1 MAVIETNNVAPDE
14 VGLRY
19 RYGYIVSV
27 SLVAALGGFLFGYD
41 WVVIGGA
48 KPFYEAY
55 FNLTSSFQIGWAMS
69 NALVGCLIGAAI
81 SGYITDKL
89 GRKKVL
95 IIAGFLFTL
104 SAVATA
110 LAETF
115 SFFVL
120 MRMAGGVA
128 IGLAST
134 VSPMYIAEMAP
145 SSHRGKLV
153 SINQLTI
160 VLGILAA
167 QITNWMIADTL
178 PEQATRVMI
187 LDSWNGQF
195 GWRWMFG
202 AETLPAIVF
211 FLLAFRIPESPRWLI
226 KQNRLHEARDV
237 LSGIGGSDYAQT
249 QSSLIEKTVTDDV
262 GRMRM
267 KELFSPKIL
276 PVLMIGI
283 GLAVFQQWCGINVIF
298 NYAEEVF
305 TSAGYDINQMLVNII
320 FTGTANLVFTF
331 VALKTVDRWGRK
343 TLLLI
348 GSGALAVI
356 YLLMAF
362 FYYTQLIGWH
372 MLVLVIAAISFYAM
386 SLAPITWVFI
396 SEIFPNRIRGTAMSV
411 CVFAL
416 WTASLILTYTFPILN
431 EGLGEGPKG
440 TALTFGVYALICILG
455 FILIYKKLPETKG
468 KSLEELEKELGTSFD
483 SWQQEHSQCAQN
495 KAR

>member
-1 MAVIETNNVAPDE
+1 MAILKPDRIEPDS
-14 VGLRY
+14 VGVS
-19 RYGYIVSV
+19 YGYIAYV
-27 SLVAALGGFLFGYD
+27 SLIAALGGFLFGYD

-69 NALVGCLIGAAI
+69 NALVGCLVGAAI

-115 SFFVL
+115 SFFVW
-120 MRMAGGVA
+120 MRIAGGVA

-145 SSHRGKLV
+145 STHRGKLV

-160 VLGILAA
+160 VLGVLAA
-167 QITNWMIADTL
+167 QVANWMIADTI
-178 PEQATRVMI
+178 PEGATRATL
-187 LDSWNGQF
+187 LDSWNGQV

-202 AETLPAIVF
+202 AEALPAIAF
-211 FLLAFRIPESPRWLI
+211 FILAFRLPESPRWLI
-226 KQNRLHEARDV
+226 KQNRMREACDI
-237 LSGIGGSDYAQT
+237 LAAIGGGQYAQK
-249 QSSLIEKTVTDDV
+249 QSSLIRETVTNDV
-262 GRMRM
+262 GKVHTR
-267 KELFSPKIL
+267 ELLSPKIL

-305 TSAGYDINQMLVNII
+305 TSAGYDVNQMLVNIM
-320 FTGTANLVFTF
+320 FTGLANVIFTF

-348 GSGALAVI
+348 GSAALAVI
-356 YLLMAF
+356 YLLLAVC
-362 FYYTQLIGWH
+362 YYTQFIGWH

-386 SLAPITWVFI
+386 SLAPVTWVFI
-396 SEIFPNRIRGTAMSV
+396 AEIFPNRIRGAAMSV

-431 EGLGEGPKG
+431 EGLGEGPQG
-440 TALTFGVYALICILG
+440 TALTFGLYALICLLG
-455 FILIYKKLPETKG
+455 FVLIFKILPETKG
-468 KSLEELEKELGTSFD
+468 RSLEELERDLGTSFD
-483 SWQQEHSQCAQN
+483 AYHEEYIDVR
-495 KAR
+495 K

>member
-1 MAVIETNNVAPDE
+1 MAISETNHVAPDS
-14 VGLRY
+14 VGY

-95 IIAGFLFTL
+95 IVAGFLFTL

-145 SSHRGKLV
+145 STHRGKLV
-153 SINQLTI
+153 SLNQMTI

-167 QITNWMIADTL
+167 QIANWLIADTL
-178 PEQATRVMI
+178 PEEATRAMI
-187 LDSWNGQF
+187 LDTWNGQF

-202 AETLPAIVF
+202 AEALPAIVF
-211 FLLAFRIPESPRWLI
+211 FVLAFRIPESPRWLI
-226 KQNRLHEARDV
+226 KQNRVQEAQRV
-237 LSGIGGSDYAQT
+237 LSGIGGNDYAQT
-249 QSSLIEKTVTDDV
+249 QSFLIEETVTDDG
-262 GRMRM
+262 GRVRLA
-267 KELFSPKIL
+267 ELFSPKIL

-320 FTGTANLVFTF
+320 FTGTANLIFTF

-372 MLVLVIAAISFYAM
+372 MLVLVVAAISFYAM
-386 SLAPITWVFI
+386 SLAPVTWVFI
-396 SEIFPNRIRGTAMSV
+396 SEIFPNRIRGAAMSV
-411 CVFAL
+411 CVFSL
-416 WTASLILTYTFPILN
+416 WTASLVLTYTFPILN

-440 TALTFGVYALICILG
+440 TALTFGIYALICILG
-455 FILIYKKLPETKG
+455 FILIYRKLPETKG
-468 KSLEELEKELGTSFD
+468 KSLEELERELGTSFD
-483 SWQQEHSQCAQN
+483 SYQQEHNQCA
-495 KAR
+495 KISP

>member
-1 MAVIETNNVAPDE
+1 MLMAILGANRTERDAAGVS
-14 VGLRY
+14 
-19 RYGYIVSV
+19 YGYIAYV
-27 SLVAALGGFLFGYD
+27 SLIAALGGFLFGYD

-110 LAETF
+110 IAETF

-145 SSHRGKLV
+145 STHRGKLV

-160 VLGILAA
+160 VLGVLSA
-167 QITNWMIADTL
+167 QIANWLIADTI
-178 PEQATRVMI
+178 PAEATRATI
-187 LDSWNGQF
+187 LDSWNGQL

-202 AETLPAIVF
+202 VEALPAIAF
-211 FLLAFRIPESPRWLI
+211 FILAFRIPESPRWLI
-226 KQNRLHEARDV
+226 KQGRIQEAREV
-237 LSGIGGSDYAQT
+237 LSKVGGGHYAQK
-249 QSSLIEKTVTDDV
+249 QSSLIQQTVADDSGKV
-262 GRMRM
+262 RLG
-267 KELFSPKIL
+267 ELLSPKIL
-276 PVLMIGI
+276 PVLMIGV

-320 FTGTANLVFTF
+320 FTGLANLVFTF

-362 FYYTQLIGWH
+362 FYYTQIIGWH
-372 MLVLVIAAISFYAM
+372 MLVLVVAAISFYAM
-386 SLAPITWVFI
+386 SLAPVTWVFI
-396 SEIFPNRIRGTAMSV
+396 SEIFPNRIRGAAMSV
-411 CVFAL
+411 CVFSL
-416 WTASLILTYTFPILN
+416 WTASLVLTYTFPLLN
-431 EGLGEGPKG
+431 EGLGEGPQG
-440 TALTFGVYALICILG
+440 TALTFGVYALICIVG
-455 FILIYKKLPETKG
+455 FVLIFIKLPETKG

-483 SWQQEHSQCAQN
+483 AYDQEYNRCA
-495 KAR
+495 KIESP

>member
-1 MAVIETNNVAPDE
+1 MANLKADHIQPRQPGVK
-14 VGLRY
+14 
-19 RYGYIVSV
+19 YGYIVYA

-95 IIAGFLFTL
+95 IMAGFLFTL
-104 SAVATA
+104 SAIATG

-120 MRMAGGVA
+120 MRMMGGVA

-145 SSHRGKLV
+145 STHRGKLV

-160 VLGILAA
+160 VLGVLSA
-167 QITNWMIADTL
+167 QIVNWLIADTI
-178 PEQATRVMI
+178 PAEATRATI
-187 LDSWNGQF
+187 LDSWNGQV

-202 AETLPAIVF
+202 AEALPAIVF
-211 FLLAFRIPESPRWLI
+211 FILAFRIPESPRWLI
-226 KQNRLHEARDV
+226 KQGRVREATEV
-237 LSGIGGSDYAQT
+237 LSQVGGSQFAQK
-249 QSSLIEKTVTDDV
+249 QSSLIQETVADDL
-262 GRMRM
+262 GRVRLR
-267 KELFSPKIL
+267 ELLSPKIL
-276 PVLMIGI
+276 PVLMIGV

-305 TSAGYDINQMLVNII
+305 TSAGYDINQMLINII
-320 FTGTANLVFTF
+320 LTGLANLIFTF

-362 FYYTQLIGWH
+362 FYYTQIIGWH
-372 MLVLVIAAISFYAM
+372 MLVLVVAAISFYAM
-386 SLAPITWVFI
+386 SLAPVTWVFI
-396 SEIFPNRIRGTAMSV
+396 SEIFPNRIRGAAMSV
-411 CVFAL
+411 CVFSL
-416 WTASLILTYTFPILN
+416 WTASLVLTYTFPLLN
-431 EGLGEGPKG
+431 EGLGEGPQG
-440 TALTFGVYALICILG
+440 TALTFGVYALICMVG
-455 FILIYKKLPETKG
+455 FVLIFKKIPETKG
-468 KSLEELEKELGTSFD
+468 KSLEELEKELGTSFEAYD
-483 SWQQEHSQCAQN
+483 QECN
-495 KAR
+495 